1 MKSHFRVL
9 LQTIDGSFNY
19 ETNCENY
26 DRSKIHM
33 FTQTYI
39 QRIENND
46 HTITI
51 QSLITFMVNNIEY
64 FSFNFYVHS
73 INTRN

>member
-1 MKSHFRVL
+1 
-9 LQTIDGSFNY
+9 
-19 ETNCENY
+19 
-26 DRSKIHM
+26 M